1 MQIALSEKFNAVGAD
16 TVMPDLAGYNMF
28 RVLSQN
34 PSYKNTPIIIKC
46 DLGMMRKPAQSKGV
60 KTQRKTSLFRAG
72 FCISRTVLRNA
83 ISELE
88 QEITANTEESFADT
102 YFVKGGGLKKTLL
115 ENLAKFI
122 AEKS

>member
-1 MQIALSEKFNAVGAD
+1 
-16 TVMPDLAGYNMF
+16 
-28 RVLSQN
+28 
-34 PSYKNTPIIIKC
+34 
-46 DLGMMRKPAQSKGV
+46 MRKPAQSKGV

-122 AEKS
+122 AEKRLKAVGFADDKSRSFSENNDSRKIYY